1 MPDAP
6 ATTAP
11 PGTGTPAAAPG
22 AKAAEKP
29 AALTEPQ
36 LKGVQ
41 RFATTFLTG
50 EKPPPEKPETP
61 EEKAARETK
70 EKEAADKEKAKTAK
84 TTAKPAAKPARKPEP
99 AKQLTGE
106 EIAEAAA
113 RGVATAMQVKPAD
126 TKPAAPA
133 GPELSDAEKRRVGV
147 LEQMEKMFPEKYK
160 GLSEKYKT
168 GLTSLAQYAQE
179 WERAHHGETFD
190 ENAEEHEDF
199 FSKNSPDWEDDD
211 YTEALTEIKSEEKVA
226 KVSEKTNERLSKF
239 ERAEKLRE
247 EEPKIAASTAK
258 PASLFWKDHGE
269 DFGAIIKEDGTVD
282 AEKFK
287 ALQDADP
294 VTFGIRLQAAQAL
307 DAEVRELYKV
317 MNGLTDYDP
326 NNQIHRAISS
336 FADLKEQELAA
347 KPHEERLDGGGRD
360 FLPAAKYYKLSKEKR
375 QDYWTFGVD
384 ELGALRAAA
393 LADWSKN
400 LVKSE
405 EEKLENWAKAR
416 GLKKADA
423 TEQAQP
429 AKKAEEEETPEPTG
443 DKPLSPSTSSES
455 RMAATKNKDTKAVPE
470 FGSTFLS
477 RQLGK

>member
-6 ATTAP
+6 TTAP
-11 PGTGTPAAAPG
+11 PGTATPAAAP
-22 AKAAEKP
+22 ASKTPEKP

-70 EKEAADKEKAKTAK
+70 EKETADKEKAKTAPK
-84 TTAKPAAKPARKPEP
+84 APAKPKVPARKPEP
-99 AKQLTGE
+99 PKALTGE

-113 RGVATAMQVKPAD
+113 RGVATAMQAKPDD
-126 TKPAAPA
+126 TKPAPPA
-133 GPELSDAEKRRVGV
+133 GPELSDAEKRRIGV

-168 GLTSLAQYAQE
+168 GLTALAKYAEDWEKAHPGEPFQE
-179 WERAHHGETFD
+179 D
-190 ENAEEHEDF
+190 AEEHEEF
-199 FSKNSPDWEDDD
+199 FSKNSPDWEDED
-211 YTEALTEIKSEEKVA
+211 YTEAVAEIRTSKALEEERK
-226 KVSEKTNERLSKF
+226 KTNERLSKF
-239 ERAEKLRE
+239 ERAEKLRT
-247 EEPKIAASTAK
+247 EEPNIAAATTK
-258 PASLFWKDHGE
+258 PASMFWKDHGE
-269 DFGAIIKEDGTVD
+269 DFGAIIKEDGSVD

-287 ALQDADP
+287 ALQAADP

-307 DAEVRELYKV
+307 DSEVRELYKV
-317 MNGLTDYDP
+317 MNGLIDYDKDNP
-326 NNQIHRAISS
+326 IHRAIST
-336 FADLKEQELAA
+336 FADQKEQELSA
-347 KPHEERLDGGGRD
+347 KPQEERLDGEGRD

-375 QDYWTFGVD
+375 KDYWTFGVN

-416 GLKKADA
+416 GLKKPDA
-423 TEQAQP
+423 TEQPQP
-429 AKKAEEEETPEPTG
+429 TAKTEEEETPETTDG
-443 DKPLSPSTSSES
+443 KPLSPSTSSES
-455 RMAATKNKDTKAVPE
+455 RMAATKNRDTKATPD
-470 FGSTFLS
+470 FTSTFLS